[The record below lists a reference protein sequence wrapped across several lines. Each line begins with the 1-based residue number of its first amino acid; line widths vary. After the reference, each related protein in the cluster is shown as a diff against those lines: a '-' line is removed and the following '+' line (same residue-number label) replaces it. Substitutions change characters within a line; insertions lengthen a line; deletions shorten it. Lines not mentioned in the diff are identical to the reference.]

1 MANETVPMFSLE
13 HLEMYVRETLSENEL
28 TLENYDAR
36 YSEAEK
42 KYYKSLWYRIFK
54 TEFRDTVAGDLGCL
68 GNWFYVSLQRRK
80 VAKIRQELNAISY
93 HKKMGNNIVPW
104 ILLHLNK
111 EGFYTW
117 ANETGIPY

>member
-28 TLENYDAR
+28 TLENYLAR
-36 YSEAEK
+36 YAEAEK

-54 TEFRDTVAGDLGCL
+54 TKFEDTFDGDVD
-68 GNWFYVSLQRRK
+68 NWFSTTLQRRK
-80 VAKIRQELNAISY
+80 VAKMHQELNVISY
-93 HKKMGNNIVPW
+93 HKKMGNDIVPW
-104 ILLHLNK
+104 ILLHLSK